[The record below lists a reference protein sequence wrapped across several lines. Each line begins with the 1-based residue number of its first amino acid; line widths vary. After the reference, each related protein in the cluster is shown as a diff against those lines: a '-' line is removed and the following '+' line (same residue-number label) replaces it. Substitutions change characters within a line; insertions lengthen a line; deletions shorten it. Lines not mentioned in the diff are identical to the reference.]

1 MFSLI
6 HVANATDCY
15 FCKLFVFEIALYDDN
30 VSLVTRTS
38 YLGVTTISYDL
49 TIGSSKHCQL
59 NIVQLQIKKNYTKC
73 QYAEPYSC
81 T

>member
-1 MFSLI
+1 M
-6 HVANATDCY
+6 
-15 FCKLFVFEIALYDDN
+15 FEIAPYEDN

-59 NIVQLQIKKNYTKC
+59 NIVQLQITQNVNMRNLIHVPSYMCFAYIHSYTTKNTKIHN
-73 QYAEPYSC
+73 
-81 T
+81 